1 MHLFSGI
8 EDTQLRQIGNS
19 LQGMGGHRGK
29 TRAWQW
35 GRRYG
40 GSDTSMWISF
50 CMVLTFRT
58 RLIFHFLK
66 KINK

>member
-29 TRAWQW
+29 TVH
-35 GRRYG
+35 GNGVEGMG
-40 GSDTSMWISF
+40 GVTPLCGYLFVWF
-50 CMVLTFRT
+50 
-58 RLIFHFLK
+58 
-66 KINK
+66 